1 MRKEVANYIAQK
13 TRLRIVRGAMRGL
26 RRRQAADPRAKEE
39 DLEVLDEHMRELALL
54 LNYGE

>member
-1 MRKEVANYIAQK
+1 MANYIAQK